1 MTAREISEL
10 PTIIDVMETLAERE
24 NKRRITNPKELH
36 PWKMLEEGYYMPVS
50 SSSSNN
56 LVQFLPTGPCFGLY
70 YRGQNQFYQECAP
83 TLYRKKA
90 KEERILSRLKANEFQ
105 LQVLTHPV
113 VQELMILGV
122 AINLEALS
130 QHYGFDTNRLDLTN
144 NKWVA
149 AFFATTYFKDG
160 KYHPVDKGYGEGFG
174 VLYASKPDMTPLNPK
189 FGELMTRLDSIGFQ
203 FFPRPT
209 SQSAYGFLINEGEN
223 FEGFPFFEKYL
234 FRHDKQASDWVY
246 EGSYRQKKYF
256 PKDSLTQLAELISKD
271 NVVSYEAVQ
280 RCQQNE
286 YPTLSMDDLT
296 ALCASKGYKIQ
307 KESKHTFSEEVKK
320 KDLEE
325 WNNFGKNEFVYKTV
339 APRMVYVDDK

>member
-1 MTAREISEL
+1 MKLSAGEISKL

-24 NKRRITNPKELH
+24 NTRRISHPKELH

-50 SSSSNN
+50 SGSDNK
-56 LVQFLPTGPCFGLY
+56 LVQFLPTGPCFDLY
-70 YRGQNQFYQECAP
+70 YRGQNQFFQKCAP
-83 TLYRKKA
+83 TLYRKKT
-90 KEERILSRLKANEFQ
+90 KEDRMLSRLKANEFQ

-113 VQELMILGV
+113 VQELMIRGV

-144 NKWVA
+144 DKWVA
-149 AFFATTYFKDG
+149 AFFATTHFKDSKYQPVG
-160 KYHPVDKGYGEGFG
+160 KDFGDGFG
-174 VLYASKPDMTPLNPK
+174 VLYASKPDTTPLDSE
-189 FGELMTRLDSIGFQ
+189 FSGLMTRLDSIGFQ

-223 FEGFPFFEKYL
+223 LEDFPFFEKHL

-246 EGSYRQKKYF
+246 EISYRQRKYF
-256 PKDSLTQLAELISKD
+256 PKDSLTQLADLISKD
-271 NVVSYEAVQ
+271 KVVSYEAVR

-286 YPTLSMDDLT
+286 YPTMSIDDLT
-296 ALCASKGYKIQ
+296 TACMSKGLMIQ
-307 KESKHTFSEEVKK
+307 KESKHTFSDEVKK

-325 WNNFGKNEFVYKTV
+325 WNNFGKNEFVYKTISTDGI
-339 APRMVYVDDK
+339 Y